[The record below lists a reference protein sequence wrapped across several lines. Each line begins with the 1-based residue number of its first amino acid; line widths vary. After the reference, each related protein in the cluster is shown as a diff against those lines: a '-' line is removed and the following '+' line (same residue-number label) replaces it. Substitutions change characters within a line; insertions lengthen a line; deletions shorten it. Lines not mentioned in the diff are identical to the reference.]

1 MSDYTF
7 TVCTNDETLR
17 GSRSIDAGLLED
29 ACIDACEA
37 GTAVFE
43 EMIGK
48 LPESD
53 DCYDLE
59 GERNFADWNGGRMS
73 AAQYFRVA
81 GAIRRGHVVI
91 KCDDSDTEIPQ
102 ELATIAE
109 AMHKAISDAIDDND
123 ATDCG
128 FHLLAD
134 ED

>member
-29 ACIDACEA
+29 ACIEACDA

-73 AAQYFRVA
+73 AAHYFRVA
-81 GAIRRGHVVI
+81 GAIRCGNVVI
-91 KCDDSDTEIPQ
+91 KCDDSDTEIP
-102 ELATIAE
+102 ATLVAVAE
-109 AMHKAISDAIDDND
+109 AMDKAISDALDYHD
-123 ATDCG
+123 AAVWPKQTS
-128 FHLLAD
+128 
-134 ED
+134 